1 MRIII
6 ARSFLSSSSLSFF
19 LREARAID
27 VRIKRNE
34 TRTVFEP
41 FVHFFAFEK
50 CSHVQIIAH
59 RPRFRD
65 RERDKPSGCVRSR
78 ASFQSLAFV
87 LRFLSLGW
95 SSFLEKKRDEKQL
108 SHKNKNKKNIDIPN
122 TNFFLIKGTAAYTTA
137 NHLRTT
143 TTTFGDGSPGKRT
156 GEGSRRRARI
166 TPPESPRTT
175 TRSIGWR
182 TRRII
187 TPGSFQE
194 T

>member
-78 ASFQSLAFV
+78 ASFQSLAF
-87 LRFLSLGW
+87 FLSGGGG
-95 SSFLEKKRDEKQL
+95 SFLEKKRDEKQL

-187 TPGSFQE
+187 TPGSYRE

>member
-1 MRIII
+1 MSII
-6 ARSFLSSSSLSFF
+6 ACSFLSSSLSFF

-50 CSHVQIIAH
+50 CCRVQICSH

-78 ASFQSLAFV
+78 ASFQSLAFL
-87 LRFLSLGW
+87 LRFLSSWGG
-95 SSFLEKKRDEKQL
+95 SFLEKKRDKKQL
-108 SHKNKNKKNIDIPN
+108 LSLKIKTKKIL
-122 TNFFLIKGTAAYTTA
+122 TSQTQTSFFLKGTAAYTTA

-187 TPGSFQE
+187 TPGSYRE

>member
-6 ARSFLSSSSLSFF
+6 ARSFLSSSLSFF

-95 SSFLEKKRDEKQL
+95 GGSFLEKKRDEKQL

-143 TTTFGDGSPGKRT
+143 TTTFVDGSPGKRT

-166 TPPESPRTT
+166 RCPR
-175 TRSIGWR
+175 
-182 TRRII
+182 RRRYRQ
-187 TPGSFQE
+187 PRAPSARACPF
-194 T
+194 

>member
-6 ARSFLSSSSLSFF
+6 ARSFLSSSLSFF

-50 CSHVQIIAH
+50 CAHVQIIAH

-78 ASFQSLAFV
+78 ASFQSLAFL
-87 LRFLSLGW
+87 LRFLSSW
-95 SSFLEKKRDEKQL
+95 RVAASSPREKTRQKAAAFI
-108 SHKNKNKKNIDIPN
+108 KNKNKKNIDIPN
-122 TNFFLIKGTAAYTTA
+122 TNFFL
-137 NHLRTT
+137 
-143 TTTFGDGSPGKRT
+143 S
-156 GEGSRRRARI
+156 
-166 TPPESPRTT
+166 
-175 TRSIGWR
+175 
-182 TRRII
+182 
-187 TPGSFQE
+187 
-194 T
+194 